1 LSHALK
7 TLQPDDR
14 ATTCLQVVALPGA
27 AFASAT
33 RMREQRTTVMWM
45 MAVGLA
51 FAFTSWMP
59 AHDAL
64 LYNHS
69 SSVPAGLYQRS
80 NDAIELGALV
90 TVRAVEVAPF
100 YAADRDF
107 TDAGDRFIKRIA
119 AVSGDE
125 VCAAGGLV
133 TINGGVAAERQT
145 HDGAGRALP
154 TWTGCRVLGAE
165 EVLLLGDTMDSFDGR
180 YWGPVSTRLI
190 EGVWQPMVRQSD

>member
-1 LSHALK
+1 
-7 TLQPDDR
+7 
-14 ATTCLQVVALPGA
+14 
-27 AFASAT
+27 
-33 RMREQRTTVMWM
+33 M

-51 FAFTSWMP
+51 FAFSSWLP

-90 TVRAVEVAPF
+90 TVRAAEVAPA
-100 YAADRDF
+100 YAAARDF

-119 AVSGDE
+119 AVGGDE
-125 VCAAGGLV
+125 ICAAGVLV

-145 HDGAGRALP
+145 HDAVGRALP
-154 TWTGCRVLGAE
+154 TWTGCRVLGAD
-165 EVLLLGDTMDSFDGR
+165 EVLLLGDTSDSFDGR
-180 YWGPVSTRLI
+180 YWGPTSKRLI
-190 EGVWQPMVRQSD
+190 EGVWQPIVRKYD